1 MGTKRGSRMGKIIVF
16 GAGGRAGRAAVGEAV
31 QRGHHV
37 TAVVRDPD
45 RYRDLEGAG
54 VRLLAGD
61 VTDADAVADLANG
74 HDAAIMAAYDPGA
87 PADVF
92 FRTAA
97 QALLDGLPR
106 AGVGRLVV
114 VGLAAVLE
122 TADGTPLMD
131 SPDFPQEYRPF
142 CVAHA
147 AGAAVLRT
155 STTAL
160 DWLIVSPA
168 GDFDADG
175 TRSGRYSTASADAAG
190 RISHH
195 DFAIALLDEIDEP
208 RHHRTQVGVETA

>member
-1 MGTKRGSRMGKIIVF
+1 
-16 GAGGRAGRAAVGEAV
+16 
-31 QRGHHV
+31 
-37 TAVVRDPD
+37 
-45 RYRDLEGAG
+45 
-54 VRLLAGD
+54 
-61 VTDADAVADLANG
+61 
-74 HDAAIMAAYDPGA
+74 MAAYDPGA

-131 SPDFPQEYRPF
+131 GPDFPQEYRPF

-175 TRSGRYSTASADAAG
+175 THSGRYSTAAADAAS